1 MIFLQSE
8 TSIQSK
14 MLHKIL
20 TVLFLGAVLAN
31 ALPDRRIVGG
41 YEATEGQYPWMISL
55 RRASMSHRCGGSIIG
70 PHWVLTAAHC
80 TQGQTPT
87 TMFIVVGSIL
97 LNGGANPITHTVDR
111 ITNHEQY
118 HGDVF
123 AFDVA
128 TVRVRNPFVY
138 TSLVQPI
145 RMNPNFIGSGVSALA
160 MGWGLTTQNR
170 TDNGSNILLWH
181 PTSTITN
188 ADCVSQLGSWILPQH
203 LCSFS
208 RLGQGICNGDSGGPL
223 VVNNEVVGIATA
235 VIPCARGWPDGWDRI
250 STFHSWIV
258 AHSSD

>member
-1 MIFLQSE
+1 
-8 TSIQSK
+8 
-14 MLHKIL
+14 
-20 TVLFLGAVLAN
+20 
-31 ALPDRRIVGG
+31 
-41 YEATEGQYPWMISL
+41 
-55 RRASMSHRCGGSIIG
+55 
-70 PHWVLTAAHC
+70 
-80 TQGQTPT
+80 
-87 TMFIVVGSIL
+87 MFIVVGSIL